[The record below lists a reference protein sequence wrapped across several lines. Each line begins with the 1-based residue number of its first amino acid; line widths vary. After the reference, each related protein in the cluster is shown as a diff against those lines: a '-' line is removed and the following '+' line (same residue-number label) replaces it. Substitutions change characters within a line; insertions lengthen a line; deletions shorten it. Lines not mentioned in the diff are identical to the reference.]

1 MNTRKPVLGNRN
13 LVGLRATQA
22 RFSMDLTQAGRTAR
36 LQMKGVDI
44 RPFSLL
50 EGQEWP
56 VTDIGRGIS
65 QVDTA
70 WPLDREGLEY
80 G

>member
-13 LVGLRATQA
+13 LVGLRVTQA

-44 RPFSLL
+44 RPF
-50 EGQEWP
+50 WR
-56 VTDIGRGIS
+56 GRNG
-65 QVDTA
+65 
-70 WPLDREGLEY
+70 R
-80 G
+80 